1 MDSFLTMI
9 FMCGKKNAA
18 FSSEKAASLLLT
30 VCYRAV
36 FPIADGCLAVSKPC
50 GHPR

>member
-18 FSSEKAASLLLT
+18 FSSEKAASLLLP
-30 VCYRAV
+30 VGYRAV
-36 FPIADGCLAVSKPC
+36 FPVANVCLAVSKPC
-50 GHPR
+50 GNPR